1 MKAKSVRIRFMAMA
15 VALATLMTG
24 FLGSCRTKS
33 PTKQILSPQLT
44 GSPTPGAFIINMD
57 DGVERTF
64 RVR

>member
-24 FLGSCRTKS
+24 FLGSCHTHS
-33 PTKQILSPQLT
+33 SNEADTVPTTDRESD
-44 GSPTPGAFIINMD
+44 SCAFIINMD